1 MHPSIS
7 NEPVQARVADRHDQ
21 ARRSAPAGAARRAYR
36 APARLNVDDAQ
47 HYALFASSLQR
58 SEVPGADV
66 GAAAIGATLRQFGTR
81 GCVGRM
87 AQEFGDHP
95 DAAAE
100 RMRWARSLLSCP
112 QGDHRRRVA

>member
-1 MHPSIS
+1 MYPSIS
-7 NEPVQARVADRHDQ
+7 NELAQARVADRHDQ

-58 SEVPGADV
+58 SDVPGADV
-66 GAAAIGATLRQFGTR
+66 VAAAIGATLRQFGTR